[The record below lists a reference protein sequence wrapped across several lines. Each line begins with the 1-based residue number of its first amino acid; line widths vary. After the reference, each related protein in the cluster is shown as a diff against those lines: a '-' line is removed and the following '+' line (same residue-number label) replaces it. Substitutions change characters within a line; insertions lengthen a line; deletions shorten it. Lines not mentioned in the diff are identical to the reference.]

1 MAGTFDRIR
10 SLERRPGVGLVLGLG
25 GAALLLAL
33 LAIVGAVAVSKDG
46 DTELVAGPGGALQP
60 GDSDDGTGTTVAP
73 GDATATTAPGDLGT
87 VPGADPGA
95 APGGAPGAPGA
106 PGGGPAPAGGSPGT
120 SGGVAGET
128 PSAQG
133 ATRTGVS
140 QTTIRWGLHA
150 PITFDGAPL
159 ALAED
164 PIEGVNIYIR
174 FINQRGIHGRKI
186 EHRIFDDRYTVS
198 GGRAAANALINDYKP
213 FFASGTLGVD
223 QNFQVASEAQKR
235 GVTYLAAGGPERV
248 FGPAGMYQ
256 VSQSYDTVLIRLA
269 EFLGAESRRQGNIY
283 SGRKK
288 VGVFA
293 LNSPYIKP
301 SVDVFAD
308 ALRKNGLEY
317 VGSEEVDKPTEQT
330 TYNSEISNMRA
341 KGAEIVVPV
350 QDPITTSRITAECGG
365 VSAAA
370 CPWKWSFANFAHDGD
385 VALDLMGGAWTGVKG
400 LSGACY
406 YLPKGGMNPYDTTKC
421 AQMKIAHDQWVA
433 INGQADWEKDG
444 QGGAAGYQIVNIW
457 TKALIDIGPDP
468 TREKFV
474 AALNSYEGY
483 SNLVSSPITYKGSP
497 NRAHGAEGVVIYE
510 AGSDRKFRQL
520 TPGFVTSF

>member
-10 SLERRPGVGLVLGLG
+10 ALERRPGVGLVLGLG

-33 LAIVGAVAVSKDG
+33 LAIVGAVAVSKGETD
-46 DTELVAGPGGALQP
+46 LVAGPGGALQP
-60 GDSDDGTGTTVAP
+60 ADEQ
-73 GDATATTAPGDLGT
+73 GDATDTTGLGGELSDTT
-87 VPGADPGA
+87 VPGEPIAGDPNASPGTPGA
-95 APGGAPGAPGA
+95 PAPGGTSGAPS
-106 PGGGPAPAGGSPGT
+106 GGTTSGP
-120 SGGVAGET
+120 GGVANET
-128 PSAQG
+128 PSQPG
-133 ATRTGVS
+133 ATRIGVS
-140 QTTIRWGLHA
+140 QTAIRWGLHA
-150 PITFDGAPL
+150 PLTFDGAPL

-164 PIEGVNIYIR
+164 PIEGVNIYIQ

-186 EHRIFDDRYTVS
+186 EHKIVDDRYTVS
-198 GGRAAANALINDYKP
+198 GGRAAANDLINDYKP
-213 FFASGTLGVD
+213 FFAGGTLGVD

-235 GVTYLAAGGPERV
+235 GVPYMAAGGPEKV
-248 FGPAGMYQ
+248 FGPTGMYQ
-256 VSQSYDTVLIRLA
+256 ITQSYDSALIRLA
-269 EFLGAESRRQGNIY
+269 EFLGAESKRQGNLY
-283 SGRKK
+283 SGLTK

-293 LNSPYIKP
+293 LDSPYIKP

-317 VGSEEVDKPTEQT
+317 VGSEEVKKPTEQT

-341 KGAEIVVPV
+341 KGAQIAVPV

-370 CPWKWSFANFAHDGD
+370 CPWKWSFSNFAHDGD

-400 LSGACY
+400 LSGGCY
-406 YLPKGGMNPYDTTKC
+406 YLPKAGMNPYDTTQC
-421 AQMKIAHDQWVA
+421 AQMKIAHEQWVA

-457 TKALIDIGPDP
+457 TKALIDIGGDP
-468 TREKFV
+468 TREKFLG
-474 AALNSYEGY
+474 ALNAYQGY
-483 SNLVSSPITYKGSP
+483 SNLVTSPITYKGSP
-497 NRAHGAEGVVIYE
+497 NRAHGAEAVVIYE

>member
-33 LAIVGAVAVSKDG
+33 LAIVGAMAVSKDG
-46 DTELVAGPGGALQP
+46 DTDLVAGPGGALQP
-60 GDSDDGTGTTVAP
+60 AGEDDGTGTTVGGAP
-73 GDATATTAPGDLGT
+73 GSDTT
-87 VPGADPGA
+87 VPGAPIGGDPNA
-95 APGGAPGAPGA
+95 APGTPGAPA
-106 PGGGPAPAGGSPGT
+106 PGGPGAKPSGGTTSGP
-120 SGGVAGET
+120 GGVANET
-128 PSAQG
+128 PSQQG
-133 ATRTGVS
+133 ATRIGVS
-140 QTTIRWGLHA
+140 RSTIRWGLHA
-150 PITFDGAPL
+150 PITIDGAPL

-164 PIEGVNIYIR
+164 PIEGVNIYIQ
-174 FINQRGIHGRKI
+174 FINQRGINGRKI
-186 EHRIFDDRYTVS
+186 EPKIFDDRYTVA

-213 FFASGTLGVD
+213 FFATGTLGVD
-223 QNFQVASEAQKR
+223 QVFQVASEAQKR
-235 GVTYLAAGGPERV
+235 GVPYLAAGGPEKV
-248 FGPAGMYQ
+248 FGPTGMYQ
-256 VSQSYDTVLIRLA
+256 ISQSYDTVLIRLA
-269 EFLGAESRRQGNIY
+269 EFLSAESKRQGNPY
-283 SGRKK
+283 SGKKK

-293 LNSPYIKP
+293 LNSPYMKP

-317 VGSEEVDKPTEQT
+317 VGAEEVEKPTEQT

-400 LSGACY
+400 LSGGCY

-421 AQMKIAHDQWVA
+421 AQMKVAHDQWVA

-474 AALNSYEGY
+474 AALNTYQGY
-483 SNLVSSPITYKGSP
+483 SNLVSSPISYKGSP
-497 NRAHGAEGVVIYE
+497 NRSHGAESVVVYE